1 MHSLN
6 LQRRRF
12 HLALLLEF
20 LARLLPSVHGL
31 NLDRRRFL
39 LALLLEFLS
48 RLLASVHGLNLYRRS
63 SLLLEV
69 VVVRAAHRLCRS

>member
-1 MHSLN
+1 MH
-6 LQRRRF
+6 R
-12 HLALLLEF
+12 
-20 LARLLPSVHGL
+20 L

-48 RLLASVHGLNLYRRS
+48 RLLASVHRLNLYRRS